1 VQLPAGNLWIFGYGS
16 LLWRPGFAYLE
27 KQRAR
32 VFGYHRS
39 LCVWSWHH
47 RGQPESPGLVFG
59 LDAGGSVLGMAYRV
73 AANAREATL
82 DYLYG
87 REMVTPV
94 YAPRLVRAETTG
106 GTVQAV
112 TFAVDRNHDQYAGRL
127 PFAKALAVVRD
138 ARGKSG
144 HNREYVLKAASTLDE
159 LAVRDPAIQRLASEL
174 HPGGTRV

>member
-1 VQLPAGNLWIFGYGS
+1 VQLPAGNLWVFGYGS

-47 RGQPESPGLVFG
+47 RGRPESPGLVLG

-73 AANAREATL
+73 AASAREATL
-82 DYLYG
+82 EYLYG

-94 YAPRLVRAETTG
+94 YAPRLVRAETAEG
-106 GTVQAV
+106 SVQAL
-112 TFAVDRNHDQYAGRL
+112 TFTVDRNHDQYAGRL
-127 PFAKALAVVRD
+127 PLAKALAVVCD
-138 ARGKSG
+138 AQGKSG
-144 HNREYVLKAASTLDE
+144 QNREYVLKTASTLHE
-159 LAVRDPAIQRLASEL
+159 LAVRDPAIQRLAGLL
-174 HPGGTRV
+174 HDRGG